1 MTAKLTMKMNVLRV
15 FVFNI
20 IRTLQ
25 YYSAFFESNKCFAA
39 KPETVDRTNK
49 LSTDTT

>member
-1 MTAKLTMKMNVLRV
+1 MKMNVFWV

-25 YYSAFFESNKCFAA
+25 YYSAFLESNKCFAA